1 MEARRPIQSLWETA
15 PDTVPAKTDDLGAIM
30 VSAKAFQVQM
40 AQCKAYEKTVTAQ
53 RLNRAGASKIQYAVG
68 DRVKFYLPPS
78 QAQAQKAGRNPKHLL
93 HWAGPGLLPDGKL
106 VASASKDNTVWIWS
120 DTN

>member
-15 PDTVPAKTDDLGAIM
+15 PDTVPAKADDLGAIM

-68 DRVKFYLPPS
+68 AREKS
-78 QAQAQKAGRNPKHLL
+78 QAFATLGGSRSTDKIPIHQWYNLEDKMWQYIL
-93 HWAGPGLLPDGKL
+93 
-106 VASASKDNTVWIWS
+106 
-120 DTN
+120 